1 MADHEILLNPPKI
14 RPWRYV
20 PILVMLGLA
29 AYLLLPQI
37 ASLQH
42 SWLVVQSMIWWAVGL
57 AAVAQAFSYLG
68 AGFMLHAI
76 LDNDQ
81 QKLSIWK
88 GALITMAAFS
98 VGLVAGGWVGTAA
111 ATYGWIHREKHDE
124 NTGALAGTLPPL
136 LNNVVLVGVSLI
148 GIIYLLVIHNLSK
161 LQLIEFGIVLLV
173 LGLTAAAGFV
183 ALRFPKT
190 GTRLAVWLAGRWAAL
205 RRKPFTPEKTIASV
219 REFVV
224 AWESLR
230 KGRWKRPLLGAIAIT
245 GFDMLTLYFMF
256 VAAGHTVRPE
266 ILLAGYGLPLILGK
280 MAFLLPGGVGVI
292 EASMVAL
299 FNSLQVPNAVSVVV
313 ILGYRLFSFW
323 LPTLLGFVAAAYLS
337 GKLPGSKRTIPPRGH
352 PSFRDKKRNSKQV

>member
-1 MADHEILLNPPKI
+1 
-14 RPWRYV
+14 
-20 PILVMLGLA
+20 MLGLA

-42 SWLVVQSMIWWAVGL
+42 SWLVVQSMIWWAVAL
-57 AAVAQAFSYLG
+57 AAVAQTFSYLG

-98 VGLVAGGWVGTAA
+98 IGLVAGGWVGTAA
-111 ATYGWIHREKHDE
+111 ATYGWIHRENRDE
-124 NTGALAGTLPPL
+124 NTSSLTGTLPPL
-136 LNNVVLVGVSLI
+136 LNDAVLVVVSLI
-148 GIIYLLVIHNLSK
+148 GIIYLLVLHDLSK
-161 LQLIEFGIVLLV
+161 LQLIEFGVILLV
-173 LGLTAAAGFV
+173 LGLAAVVGVV
-183 ALRFPKT
+183 ALRFPAT

-205 RRKPFTPEKTIASV
+205 RHKPFKPENTIASV
-219 REFVV
+219 RQFVV

-230 KGRWKRPLLGAIAIT
+230 KGRWKRPLLGAIANI
-245 GFDMLTLYFMF
+245 GFDMLTLYFLF
-256 VAAGHTVRPE
+256 VAAGHTVSIG
-266 ILLAGYGLPLILGK
+266 ILFAGYGLPLILGK

-299 FNSLQVPNAVSVVV
+299 YNSLQVPNAVSVVV

-323 LPTLLGFVAAAYLS
+323 LPTLLGFAAAAYLG
-337 GKLPGSKRTIPPRGH
+337 GKLPGPKRFIPPRRR
-352 PSFRDKKRNSKQV
+352 PITRD